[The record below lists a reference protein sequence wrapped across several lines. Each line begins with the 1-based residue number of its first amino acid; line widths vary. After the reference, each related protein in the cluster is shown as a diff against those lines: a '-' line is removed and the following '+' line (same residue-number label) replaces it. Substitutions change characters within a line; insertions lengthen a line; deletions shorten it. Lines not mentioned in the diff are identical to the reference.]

1 MEKKEI
7 LSIAEACEL
16 LGIGRSTFYN
26 YERKGIFK
34 TYKLGRRRLVKREEL
49 IDALSTTGAE
59 VSAPN
64 QKETI
69 IS

>member
-7 LSIAEACEL
+7 LSIAEVCKL

-26 YERKGIFK
+26 FEKKGLFK

-49 IDALSTTGAE
+49 MEALSSETEKAT
-59 VSAPN
+59 AP
-64 QKETI
+64 I
-69 IS
+69 AS